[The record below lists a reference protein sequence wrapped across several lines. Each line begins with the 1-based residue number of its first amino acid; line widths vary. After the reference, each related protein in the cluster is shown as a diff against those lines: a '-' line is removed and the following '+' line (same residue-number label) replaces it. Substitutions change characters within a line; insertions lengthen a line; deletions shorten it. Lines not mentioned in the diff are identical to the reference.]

1 MRKEVLIAIV
11 LGFVLGLVIT
21 FGLWSANKAMK
32 SKETLTETEETT
44 TPTLVPTPTPAQVFS
59 LAILAPEDE
68 SVQNKEK
75 VTVSG
80 TTEPEAQVVVIGEKD
95 EKIVT
100 ADSKGKFEA
109 EIMLENGTNEITV
122 SAANEAGDEVTKT
135 ISVVYTTVEF

>member
-32 SKETLTETEETT
+32 SKEALTQTEETA

-59 LAILAPEDE
+59 LAILTPEDE

-109 EIMLENGTNEITV
+109 EIVLENGTNEITV